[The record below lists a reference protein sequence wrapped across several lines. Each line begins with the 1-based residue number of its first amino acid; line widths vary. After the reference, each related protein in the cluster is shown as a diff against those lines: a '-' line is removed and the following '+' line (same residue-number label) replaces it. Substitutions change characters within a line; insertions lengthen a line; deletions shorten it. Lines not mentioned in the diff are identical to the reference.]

1 MLIFYVSLR
10 FINPLKFLTMDKFLS
25 VPVTG
30 QTNFY
35 LSVSDVIA
43 ITRSSDTESIIT
55 YNSGNTATITH
66 GDVTTADYEM
76 RDSLQN
82 AMDKALETSWTNVVA
97 DYTPPQAISAIAIA

>member
-1 MLIFYVSLR
+1 
-10 FINPLKFLTMDKFLS
+10 MDKFLS

-30 QTNFY
+30 ETNFFV
-35 LSVSDVIA
+35 SVADVIA

-66 GDVTTADYEM
+66 ATVGAANNEM

-82 AMDKALETSWTNVVA
+82 AMTLALETSWTNVVA
-97 DYTPPQAISAIAIA
+97 AYTPPQAISAIAIA

>member
-1 MLIFYVSLR
+1 
-10 FINPLKFLTMDKFLS
+10 MDKFLS

-30 QTNFY
+30 ETNFF
-35 LSVSDVIA
+35 LSVADVIA

-66 GDVTTADYEM
+66 DTVGAANNEM

-82 AMDKALETSWTNVVA
+82 AMTLALETSWTNVVA
-97 DYTPPQAISAIAIA
+97 AYTPPQAISAIAIA

>member
-1 MLIFYVSLR
+1 
-10 FINPLKFLTMDKFLS
+10 MDKFLS

-35 LSVSDVIA
+35 VSVADVIA

-66 GDVTTADYEM
+66 ASVGSADYEM

-82 AMDKALETSWTNVVA
+82 AMDRALETSWTNVVA
-97 DYTPPQAISAIAIA
+97 AYTPPQAISGIAIA

>member
-1 MLIFYVSLR
+1 
-10 FINPLKFLTMDKFLS
+10 MDKFLS

-30 QTNFY
+30 ETNFF
-35 LSVSDVIA
+35 LSVADVIA

-66 GDVTTADYEM
+66 ATVGAANNEM

-82 AMDKALETSWTNVVA
+82 AMTLALETSWTNVVA
-97 DYTPPQAISAIAIA
+97 AYTPPQAISAIAIA

>member
-1 MLIFYVSLR
+1 
-10 FINPLKFLTMDKFLS
+10 MDKFLS

-35 LSVSDVIA
+35 VSVADVIA

-66 GDVTTADYEM
+66 ASVGTADYEM

-82 AMDKALETSWTNVVA
+82 AMDRALETSWTNVVA
-97 DYTPPQAISAIAIA
+97 AYTPPQAISAIAIA

>member
-1 MLIFYVSLR
+1 
-10 FINPLKFLTMDKFLS
+10 MDKFLS

-30 QTNFY
+30 QTNFF

-43 ITRSSDTESIIT
+43 ITRSSDTETIIT

-66 GDVTTADYEM
+66 ASVGAADYEM

-82 AMDKALETSWTNVVA
+82 AMTLALETQWTNVVA
-97 DYTPPQAISAIAIA
+97 AYVPTKAVSAIAIA

>member
-1 MLIFYVSLR
+1 
-10 FINPLKFLTMDKFLS
+10 MDKFLS
-25 VPVTG
+25 VPVTAE
-30 QTNFY
+30 TNFY

-66 GDVTTADYEM
+66 GDVGTADFEM

-97 DYTPPQAISAIAIA
+97 AYTPPQAISAIAIA

>member
-1 MLIFYVSLR
+1 
-10 FINPLKFLTMDKFLS
+10 MDKFLS

-30 QTNFY
+30 QTNFL

-55 YNSGNTATITH
+55 YNSNNTATITH
-66 GDVTTADYEM
+66 GTVASAYQM

-82 AMDKALETSWTNVVA
+82 AMSAALETSWTNVVA
-97 DYTPPQAISAIAIA
+97 AYTPPQAVLAIAIA

>member
-1 MLIFYVSLR
+1 
-10 FINPLKFLTMDKFLS
+10 MDKFLS

-30 QTNFY
+30 ETNFF
-35 LSVSDVIA
+35 LSVADVIA

-66 GDVTTADYEM
+66 ATVGAADQEM

-82 AMDKALETSWTNVVA
+82 AMTLALETSWTNVVA
-97 DYTPPQAISAIAIA
+97 AYTPPQAISAIAIA